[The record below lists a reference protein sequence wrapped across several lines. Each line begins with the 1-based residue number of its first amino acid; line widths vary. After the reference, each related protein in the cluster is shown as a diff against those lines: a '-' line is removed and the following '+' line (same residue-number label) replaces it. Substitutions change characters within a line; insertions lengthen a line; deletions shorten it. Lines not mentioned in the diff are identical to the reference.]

1 MITSVRNGRGSRL
14 GPERGSEGK
23 MKKIIM
29 LLFAWLIAWA
39 AALAGE
45 DAGEMLRFSLKQA
58 QEYAVKF
65 SADTRN
71 SSIDVAIARKK
82 IRETTASGLPQL
94 NATLSYR
101 DNLKIP
107 TTLIPAQFLD
117 PDAGEGEFIGLKFG
131 TQHNAA
137 FDVTATQLVFSGSY
151 IVALQ
156 ASKVYLKLAENLQEK
171 KEISIRETVANTY
184 HLVLLAEKTRQI
196 LNASLENL
204 RRSWQEAEA
213 MHQAGFSEATQVDQ
227 LQLAVNDLENT
238 LATTGRQVE
247 TAYRLLKLQMG
258 VDQERVVTLSDSL
271 ESILAA
277 MDAELPAAADFDL
290 TRHIDFRA
298 LETQERSMAL
308 LLKRERAEYLPT
320 ITAFFSLSQSAMRDQ
335 FNFFNKGESWFPA
348 SILGFNLSMPV
359 FTSGLR
365 PARVAQARLE
375 LAKTQNLK
383 KQAADGLKLAMIQA
397 RSDFADALEREKNT
411 ARMIV
416 LAQRIFEDMRS
427 KFSQGLATSMELTQ
441 AHTQHLN
448 AESAHSQAVV
458 QLLDARIRLDK
469 ALNRL

>member
-1 MITSVRNGRGSRL
+1 
-14 GPERGSEGK
+14 
-23 MKKIIM
+23 MKKTVTI
-29 LLFAWLIAWA
+29 LLAWLG
-39 AALAGE
+39 ALIFPLGAE
-45 DAGEMLRFSLKQA
+45 DAGTALRFSLKQA
-58 QEYAVKF
+58 QEYAVAF

-71 SSIDVAIARKK
+71 SRIDVALARKK
-82 IRETTASGLPQL
+82 IWETTASGLPQL
-94 NATLSYR
+94 NAALSYR
-101 DNLKIP
+101 DNLTIP
-107 TTLIPAQFLD
+107 TTLIPARFLD

-131 TQHNAA
+131 TQHNAT
-137 FDVTATQLVFSGSY
+137 FDVTATQLVFNGSY

-156 ASKVYLKLAENLQEK
+156 ASKVYLQLAQNLQEK
-171 KEISIRETVANTY
+171 KEIDVRATVASTY
-184 HLVLLAEKTRQI
+184 HLALLAEKTRQI
-196 LNASLENL
+196 LNSSLENL
-204 RRSWQEAEA
+204 RRSWQEAAA
-213 MHQAGFSEATQVDQ
+213 MHQAGFSEAAQVDQ
-227 LQLAVNDLENT
+227 LQLAVSDLENT

-258 VDQERVVTLSDSL
+258 VDQDRVVALSDSL

-277 MDAELPAAADFDL
+277 MDADLPAAADFDL
-290 TRHIDFRA
+290 ARHIDFRA

-308 LLKRERAEYLPT
+308 LLKREKAEYLPT
-320 ITAFFSLSQSAMRDQ
+320 VTAFLSLSQSAMRDR
-335 FNFFNKGESWFPA
+335 FNFFSKGESWFPA
-348 SILGFNLSMPV
+348 SILGFNLSVPV

-383 KQAADGLKLAMIQA
+383 KQAADGLKLAMVQA
-397 RSDFADALEREKNT
+397 RSDFAAALEREKNT

-416 LAQRIFEDMRS
+416 LAQRIFDDTRS

-441 AHTQHLN
+441 AHNQYLN